1 MADYVAKGGM
11 LHKWR
16 LAEGGKGDAVVRI
29 TVNNH
34 GWVESATM
42 AEGLAKDE
50 EFDVERLMKNMP
62 RWTPGSKNGEAV
74 CVRLTLALDR
84 AE

>member
-1 MADYVAKGGM
+1 M

-16 LAEGGKGDAVVRI
+16 LAEGGKGDAVIRM

-34 GWVESATM
+34 GWVESATTT
-42 AEGLAKDE
+42 EGLAKDE